1 MSCALFELRGFYVKY
16 SPHCRAAAM
25 WNLLAG
31 RRRYAASYSA
41 NISYQVI
48 APKVGGSS
56 SATAGTLT
64 GLVQPV
70 LGGPYFA
77 IATDMASSTPA
88 PSVSSAVN
96 LGTGVLSGFCC
107 GQSNT
112 SFGSASETLTYSMEI
127 TGPTGNVGVTVNAT
141 GGVVSSSTSTSGPL
155 IVFAQSFLT
164 VQGLFTDSVTSS
176 AVGEVLNFADLNTYS
191 FTTNTI
197 YTVRLLTQVQGS
209 LTGGLLDQNLAVSA
223 MVDPTFS
230 IANSVA
236 NPGQY
241 GFLFSSGIGNVS
253 DVPELS
259 TWAMI
264 LLGFAAIGL
273 MAYGLKSRPALMLA
287 HPGTRVSDENRPTA
301 LG

>member
-1 MSCALFELRGFYVKY
+1 MSNTRLVAGLLLCGIFSQADAATLLPTATY
-16 SPHCRAAAM
+16 S
-25 WNLLAG
+25 G
-31 RRRYAASYSA
+31 

-48 APKVGGSS
+48 TPNVGGSS
-56 SATAGTLT
+56 SAAAGTLT

-77 IATDMASSTPA
+77 IATDTASPTPA
-88 PSVSSAVN
+88 PSVSSVVN
-96 LGTGVLSGFCC
+96 LGTGVLTGFCC

-127 TGPTGNVGVTVNAT
+127 TGPTGNVGVTVNAM
-141 GGVVSSSTSTSGPL
+141 GGVVSSSTPTSGPF

-164 VQGLFTDSVTSS
+164 VQGLFTDTVTSS
-176 AVGEVLNFADLNTYS
+176 TVGEVLNFTDLNTYS
-191 FTTNTI
+191 FSTNTI

-209 LTGGLLDQNLAVSA
+209 LTGGLLDQNLAVAA

-253 DVPELS
+253 DVPESS

-264 LLGFAAIGL
+264 LLGFACMAL
-273 MAYGLKSRPALMLA
+273 MAYPPKSRHAMMPA
-287 HPGTRVSDENRPTA
+287 
-301 LG
+301 

>member
-1 MSCALFELRGFYVKY
+1 MSNTRLVAGLLLCGIFSQADAATLLPTATY
-16 SPHCRAAAM
+16 S
-25 WNLLAG
+25 G
-31 RRRYAASYSA
+31 

-48 APKVGGSS
+48 TPNVGGSS
-56 SATAGTLT
+56 SATAETLT

-77 IATDMASSTPA
+77 IATDTASPTPA
-88 PSVSSAVN
+88 PSVSSVVN
-96 LGTGVLSGFCC
+96 LGTGVLTGFCC

-127 TGPTGNVGVTVNAT
+127 TGPTGNVGVTVNAM
-141 GGVVSSSTSTSGPL
+141 GGVVSSSTPTSGPF

-164 VQGLFTDSVTSS
+164 VQGLFTDTVTSS
-176 AVGEVLNFADLNTYS
+176 TVGEVLNFTDLNTYS
-191 FTTNTI
+191 FSTNTI

-209 LTGGLLDQNLAVSA
+209 LTGGLLDQNLAVAA

-253 DVPELS
+253 DVPESS

-264 LLGFAAIGL
+264 LLGFACMAL
-273 MAYGLKSRPALMLA
+273 MAYPPKSRHAMMPA
-287 HPGTRVSDENRPTA
+287 
-301 LG
+301 

>member
-1 MSCALFELRGFYVKY
+1 MSNTRLVAGLLLCRIFSQADAATLLPTATY
-16 SPHCRAAAM
+16 S
-25 WNLLAG
+25 G
-31 RRRYAASYSA
+31 

-48 APKVGGSS
+48 TPNVGGSS
-56 SATAGTLT
+56 SAAAGTLT

-77 IATDMASSTPA
+77 IATDTASPTPA
-88 PSVSSAVN
+88 PSVSSVVN
-96 LGTGVLSGFCC
+96 LGTGVLTGFCC

-127 TGPTGNVGVTVNAT
+127 TGPTGNVGVTVNAM
-141 GGVVSSSTSTSGPL
+141 GGVVSSSTPTSGPF

-164 VQGLFTDSVTSS
+164 VQGLFTDTVTSS
-176 AVGEVLNFADLNTYS
+176 TVGEVLNFTDLNTYS
-191 FTTNTI
+191 FSTNTI

-209 LTGGLLDQNLAVSA
+209 LTGGLLDQNLAVAA

-253 DVPELS
+253 DVPESS

-264 LLGFAAIGL
+264 LLGFACMAL
-273 MAYGLKSRPALMLA
+273 MAYPPKSRHAMMPA
-287 HPGTRVSDENRPTA
+287 
-301 LG
+301 